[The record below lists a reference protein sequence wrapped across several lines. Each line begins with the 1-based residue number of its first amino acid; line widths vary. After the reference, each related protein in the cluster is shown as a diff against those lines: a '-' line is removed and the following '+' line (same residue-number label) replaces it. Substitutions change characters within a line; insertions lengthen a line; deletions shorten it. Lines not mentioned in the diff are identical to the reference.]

1 MRTSYRRISDNGAT
15 VTTAF
20 TVAPFYGRACAFTL
34 TAYHLCQPDGDTVT
48 AITFGF
54 RVAERAERLPGIGH
68 LPDGMLRISE
78 PHRTLEQELAVR
90 PLCGHVLGMSDITD
104 GGVEAGREIAQAIL
118 RKFESVVETTRQS
131 IRRNMG
137 REVRDAALGRLHD
150 RFHEPT
156 RETVTGI
163 LGQFNWP
170 LLLDG
175 SNCGE
180 ECLGVVEY
188 TMSHNRP
195 TYHDITFDGET
206 GIPTLASESFAFTKL
221 AIADFKATALLEH
234 VCGRE
239 LAAEFSNKGRITV
252 KSGGFT
258 FVIRPNKFVECTD
271 PKGNKGVLCIH
282 AASFSCNPIDELTI
296 AYLSIKHRLK
306 EYLKTAV
313 VHGRDPGFS
322 VTTASAA

>member
-1 MRTSYRRISDNGAT
+1 MRTTYQRILDNGAT

-20 TVAPFYGRACAFTL
+20 TVAPFYGKICAFTL
-34 TAYHLCQPDGDTVT
+34 TAYHLHQPAGDTIT
-48 AITFGF
+48 AITFSF
-54 RVAERAERLPGIGH
+54 REGRSERLTGIDH
-68 LPDGMLRISE
+68 LPDGMLRIPE
-78 PHRTLEQELAVR
+78 PHRTLEQRLVVN
-90 PLCGHVLGMSDITD
+90 PLCGHVLDMSNITD

-118 RKFESVVETTRQS
+118 RKFESIVETARQS
-131 IRRNMG
+131 IRNNMG
-137 REVRDAALGRLHD
+137 REVRDEALNRLHD
-150 RFHEPT
+150 RFHKPMH
-156 RETVTGI
+156 ETVTGI

-180 ECLGVVEY
+180 ECLGVVDY
-188 TMSHNRP
+188 TMGHNRP
-195 TYHDITFDGET
+195 AYHDITFDGET
-206 GIPTLASESFAFTKL
+206 GIPTLASESFAFTKQ
-221 AIADFKATALLEH
+221 AIADFKATTLLEH
-234 VCGRE
+234 VCGHE
-239 LAAEFSNKGRITV
+239 LATEFSKKGRITI

-271 PKGNKGVLCIH
+271 PNGNKGVLCIH

-313 VHGRDPGFS
+313 IHRHDSGFS
-322 VTTASAA
+322 VAPASAA